1 MIVLD
6 TNVVS
11 EIQRPGADANV
22 VAWFDAQSLPTLWLT
37 TITVAEL
44 RYGVALLDPG
54 RRRAALER
62 LIETYVENL
71 FAGRIAGFDLA
82 ATAVFADR
90 AARARQQG
98 REVRGFADAAIAAI
112 ALSRGFAVA
121 TRDAGPFRDMGV
133 TIIDPWAPPA

>member
-1 MIVLD
+1 MILLD

-11 EIQRPGADANV
+11 EIQRPEADPNV
-22 VAWFDAQSLPTLWLT
+22 VAWFDAQSLPTLWLS

-44 RYGVALLDPG
+44 RYGIALLEPG

-82 ATAVFADR
+82 ATSLFADR
-90 AARARQQG
+90 AARARLQG

-112 ALSRGFAVA
+112 AISRGFAVA
-121 TRDAGPFRDMGV
+121 TRDTRPFRDMGAAV
-133 TIIDPWAPPA
+133 IDPWLSV